1 VDVQICNLTF
11 ATNVNNPH
19 FCSKLEPR
27 NSLSLLSRKLK
38 TTHIKHHHHNN
49 MITYAASQLFGF
61 NLLLRLHGSP
71 VYKVIIPTTC
81 STVFLIVLCLYRDT
95 SNMDEHDV
103 VGDPY
108 AVGALVSFF
117 SFLLTFRLN
126 FSYGRYWEGATALH
140 QMQSKFLDACM
151 TLAAFHYQMSTFDD
165 IKPPTF
171 GSHPHVNAK
180 DLKTR
185 EPCVLLSQ
193 QETVESVRQ
202 LAAKQ
207 LEMENNNNN
216 NSSGSF
222 RVLRQRHAGAGHR
235 RKASHVTEDAIRQH
249 QEQTPKSINSK
260 DITEAKRRGSED
272 RIPIPLRFQQQFLGG
287 PSESTDSNSDNHAA
301 AAAAAAAIHRS
312 SVRGREGGLLAAT
325 QQQSQHQRSARRN
338 LVRKNRK
345 ARLPAPDLFLQELAH
360 LVSLLS
366 AVALSTLRNDVEGSE
381 SPLTAYIPGQ
391 PWPPVDPDALS
402 REIRKEYNEGNWFW
416 TTVYYVLDISRSER
430 RRTLYNAARPFS
442 VLGGV
447 SDAEIEQL
455 QNARGPSAKTALC
468 FSWFQEFMTR
478 ESLHGSFGDVN
489 GAILSRPYQYTS
501 DGMMGF
507 HQARRVSFIPF
518 PFPHAQ
524 ITAFFSLVILFI
536 FPILYYNFAE
546 TVVWFAAVLNFL
558 TVLCFLGLH
567 EVAREL
573 ENPMQNTP
581 NDLPMVTIQ

>member
-1 VDVQICNLTF
+1 
-11 ATNVNNPH
+11 
-19 FCSKLEPR
+19 
-27 NSLSLLSRKLK
+27 
-38 TTHIKHHHHNN
+38 
-49 MITYAASQLFGF
+49 MITYSAAQLFGF
-61 NLLLRLHGSP
+61 NLLLRIHGSP

-81 STVFLIVLCLYRDT
+81 STVFLIVLCLYREP
-95 SNMDEHDV
+95 NNNVDEEDDMV
-103 VGDPY
+103 SDPY
-108 AVGALVSFF
+108 TVGALVSFF

-126 FSYGRYWEGATALH
+126 FSYGRYWEGATALYH
-140 QMQSKFLDACM
+140 MQSKFLDVCT
-151 TLAAFHYQMSTFDD
+151 TLAAFHYQSATFSD
-165 IKPPTF
+165 IQPPAF
-171 GSHPHVNAK
+171 GKHPQVNAQ

-185 EPCVLLSQ
+185 EPFVLLTQ
-193 QETVESVRQ
+193 QETVESVRR
-202 LAAKQ
+202 LSAK
-207 LEMENNNNN
+207 LEMENNNSNN
-216 NSSGSF
+216 SGSF
-222 RVLRQRHAGAGHR
+222 RVLVRPRVVGAHR
-235 RKASHVTEDAIRQH
+235 RQKSNATADALLQ
-249 QEQTPKSINSK
+249 QQKQTPKSINSK
-260 DITEAKRRGSED
+260 DITEAAKRRGSED

-287 PSESTDSNSDNHAA
+287 PTDSTDSHNGNSNP
-301 AAAAAAAIHRS
+301 AAAIHRS
-312 SVRGREGGLLAAT
+312 SGRGREGGLVAT
-325 QQQSQHQRSARRN
+325 IKQSQQRSVMRN
-338 LVRKNRK
+338 LVRKNRQ

-402 REIRKEYNEGNWFW
+402 REIRNEYNAGNWFW
-416 TTVYYVLDISRSER
+416 TTVYYVLDISHSER
-430 RRTLYNAARPFS
+430 RRTLYNAARPFM

-468 FSWFQEFMTR
+468 FSWLQEFMTR
-478 ESLHGSFGDVN
+478 ESLHGSIGDVN
-489 GAILSRPYQYTS
+489 GAILSRIYQYTS
-501 DGMMGF
+501 DGMLGF

-524 ITAFFSLVILFI
+524 ICAFFSLMILFI
-536 FPILYYNFAE
+536 FPLLYYNFAE

-581 NDLPMVTIQ
+581 NDLPMVTMQAQFNEALVCIYAGHNPDAWWDDDLEKPAR